1 MGRRVFWHTR
11 DRPDFFSETWQ
22 KSVDSYQWRSMEI
35 FLPIYALYLLI
46 LRSQLH
52 SKWSDL
58 WRWHLV
64 SFFIKQIY
72 ILPQFNRISPSCVKK
87 TPTRY
92 HFMCVKGMFRLKEV
106 SGTFFLSSVNLSDY
120 NKICKLINYCV
131 PIGPPS
137 LLFFLISSL
146 AYILS
151 KVYILKNISRARRK
165 KTIHIN
171 AEKIEVHLIFP

>member
-1 MGRRVFWHTR
+1 
-11 DRPDFFSETWQ
+11 
-22 KSVDSYQWRSMEI
+22 MEI

-64 SFFIKQIY
+64 SFLIKQIY

-137 LLFFLISSL
+137 LLFFLNFESGIHPFKSIYIKKYQPSSSKKKLSISML
-146 AYILS
+146 KRLKFILS
-151 KVYILKNISRARRK
+151 SPNI
-165 KTIHIN
+165 N
-171 AEKIEVHLIFP
+171 